1 MSAPVEPGKTRRRE
15 YLVLAALVLL
25 GLAVALG
32 TVGVVV
38 IADGVGAPETVP
50 MTWQQ
55 TSSSEVSTTA
65 SVTSTDV
72 APVSSGSSSTT
83 APSTTTTI
91 YTHPIAEPARI
102 VIPAIRVDAEII
114 PVGLLENGAM
124 EVPPFGL
131 AGWYK
136 LGPAPGASG
145 PAVIVA
151 HVDSKKGPDVFY
163 HLKDLDPGDEI
174 MVYGEDGDVAVFV
187 MDSKEE
193 ELKTEL
199 PIERIWNNTKEP
211 VIRLITCTGEF
222 NRKTGHYLSNLIVY
236 GHLVR

>member
-15 YLVLAALVLL
+15 YAVLAALVLL

-32 TVGVVV
+32 TVGIVVA
-38 IADGVGAPETVP
+38 ADGIEGPVVASTASLWTSASTEPPT
-50 MTWQQ
+50 
-55 TSSSEVSTTA
+55 TSSANSQPSST
-65 SVTSTDV
+65 SSLGSSTM
-72 APVSSGSSSTT
+72 SSG
-83 APSTTTTI
+83 TTTTI
-91 YTHPIAEPARI
+91 YVHPIPQPVRI
-102 VIPAIRVDAEII
+102 VIPAIRVDAEVI
-114 PVGLLENGAM
+114 PVGLLENGDM

-136 LGPAPGASG
+136 LGPSPGASG

-163 HLKDLDPGDEI
+163 YLKELKPGDEI
-174 MVYGEDGDVAVFV
+174 MVYGEDGDLAVFV
-187 MDSKEE
+187 VDYKEQ

-199 PIERIWNNTKEP
+199 PIDRIWNNTKEP

-236 GHLVR
+236 GHLKR